1 MFICMKTVEGPWDL
15 VFKEEQCTV
24 PGLDFNA
31 MELLFFFLAII
42 NTDTAVDI
50 CNNHG
55 DPVFSRFRA
64 IKRNNDNEISSCCFP
79 KVHQL

>member
-1 MFICMKTVEGPWDL
+1 MKTVEGPRDL
-15 VFKEEQCTV
+15 GFKEEQCTA
-24 PGLDFNA
+24 PGLDFKRA
-31 MELLFFFLAII
+31 ELLFFFKAII
-42 NTDTAVDI
+42 NTDTAVDM

-55 DPVFSRFRA
+55 GPVFSRFRA